1 MTIPRIQVSNM
12 DSPRTGHPVANQF
25 VIDTPEGVYFQSY
38 RSIIAFKPN
47 AAGEKITLDETYW
60 DYSRTT
66 GKYRNQFLGETTA
79 ETRRKIKSGEYK
91 LEDLNK

>member
-1 MTIPRIQVSNM
+1 MRIPRIKVWNM
-12 DSPRTGHPVANQF
+12 DSPRTGQPVANQF

-38 RSIIAFKPN
+38 HSIIAFKPN
-47 AAGEKITLDETYW
+47 AVCEKITLDETYW
-60 DYSRTT
+60 DNSRTT

-91 LEDLNK
+91 LADLN